1 MMRRLDI
8 AICIGCIA
16 RIGGDTGGSLRYGLE
31 AIGVLPAREYSFSLI
46 PLKRRI
52 TSKPYSAIISY

>member
-31 AIGVLPAREYSFSLI
+31 ALGVLPAREYQGCLPS
-46 PLKRRI
+46 P
-52 TSKPYSAIISY
+52 